1 MRCSS
6 SSELAQGMA
15 WAIPGHTG
23 SSAPD
28 HGQHAGVEIPALVV
42 SPSRRCWWDSS
53 QRNSKVGRKSGPGRV
68 ARGETSEQIETR
80 NGWGWRRGRRGF
92 FFRGRRLAG
101 EGEGDEILCSNFVGR
116 SSPESL
122 PHGGRRGR
130 AGTGTVTLPVATS
143 RKVTAD
149 ELFPRGRWRRKKI
162 VGDAESLK
170 GVVFGQALLCGL
182 RRFLGVENILLGL
195 SLV

>member
-1 MRCSS
+1 VGLVAEEFEGGEEERTWEG
-6 SSELAQGMA
+6 SEGRDIGADRNAEWL
-15 WAIPGHTG
+15 
-23 SSAPD
+23 
-28 HGQHAGVEIPALVV
+28 GVEA
-42 SPSRRCWWDSS
+42 
-53 QRNSKVGRKSGPGRV
+53 RKK
-68 ARGETSEQIETR
+68 
-80 NGWGWRRGRRGF
+80 GF